1 MIKKNMSLGQLNTVE
16 LRKVWNHEALDFTPW
31 LAKDI
36 NIGLL
41 SKELWLDIKII
52 DTEVSV
58 WSFNVDI
65 LAEEE
70 STWRKIIIEN
80 QLESTDHDHL
90 WKIITYASWLDA
102 EIIIWI
108 VKDVRDEHK
117 QAIDWLNENTNIKIN
132 FFIIKIEAWKIWDSD
147 IAPKFNIISKPNDW
161 SKFLKSMSFWV
172 KKLTEINLLQI
183 EFWNKLKNYL
193 SEKNV
198 SFNLWKPLHQNWY
211 NIAIG
216 SWMASIALLL
226 NSKNKS
232 IWIELYIYDSKDLYD
247 YLFDK
252 KNEFENKLNIKFIW
266 KRLDDKK
273 ASIILFEKENSDFK
287 NKNLENELLEWFYN
301 WIPKIH
307 SIFSKN
313 VKEYKELNKS
323 IID

>member
-1 MIKKNMSLGQLNTVE
+1 MSLGKLNKVE
-16 LRKVWNHEALDFTPW
+16 LRKVWSHEALDFTPW

-36 NIGLL
+36 NMILL

-102 EIIIWI
+102 EIVIWI

-132 FFIIKIEAWKIWDSD
+132 FFIIKIEAWKIWDSE

-193 SEKNV
+193 NEKNV

-216 SWMASIALLL
+216 SWMANIALLL

-252 KNEFENKLNIKFIW
+252 KDEFESKLNIKFIW
-266 KRLDDKK
+266 KRLDNKK